1 VQAHDHGT
9 VQAGQLAAAV
19 AEQKRAEADAL
30 SGVLRSQAG
39 FAALQRE
46 LDRAYRTCSAL
57 TVVIVV
63 DEGGAVQDQE
73 QEQRADDTLLH
84 GVASALLS
92 NVRSYDL
99 VIRISGDAFVC
110 ALCGG
115 TVTDARTRFCAVQQA
130 LARSGTTIAIGY
142 ADIVAANDTPTSL
155 IDCAYAD
162 LICTRA
168 GTPRRRPRKTASEA
182 SRGSKGRRAP
192 RP

>member
-1 VQAHDHGT
+1 VQAHDRAT
-9 VQAGQLAAAV
+9 VQDGQLAAAV

-39 FAALQRE
+39 FAALRRE

-63 DEGGAVQDQE
+63 DEGGAVQDQAH
-73 QEQRADDTLLH
+73 RADDTLLH

-142 ADIVAANDTPTSL
+142 AEIVAANDTPTSL

-182 SRGSKGRRAP
+182 SRGKGRRAP